1 MLYACCY
8 DLKQIIYKYANYPV
22 FKSFL
27 RGGDLQFDLSI
38 FNPKSRSLIGLDI
51 SSSSVKMVELAVD
64 GKGGCRVDRYAIEVL
79 PRDVVADGNIV
90 NLEAAAETV
99 RRAWKR
105 LATSTRVVALALPA
119 SHVITKKIIV
129 AAGQREEELELLVES
144 EANQYIPF
152 ALDEVNLDFQVVGP
166 APSSPEEIEVLIAA
180 SRKEKV
186 EDRVAV
192 AESAGLKPAVVD
204 VESYAVLAAL
214 EMVEKQLPQ
223 GGAGQIV
230 ALVDVGA
237 NVMSLTVLR
246 DGQQLYAREQAFGG
260 NQLTQDV
267 ARLYGM
273 TFEEAETEKRRNG
286 LPDSYEAEL
295 LQPFVENMALEVS
308 RALQFFFTS
317 TQFNKVDH
325 IVLAG
330 GCAVLP
336 GADEVV
342 ASRTQINTI
351 VANPFADMVL
361 SDRVR
366 AKSLLVD
373 ASSLMVACGLAL
385 RRFDE

>member
-1 MLYACCY
+1 M
-8 DLKQIIYKYANYPV
+8 
-22 FKSFL
+22 
-27 RGGDLQFDLSI
+27 QFDLSI
-38 FNPKSRSLIGLDI
+38 FNPKARSLIGLDI
-51 SSSSVKMVELAVD
+51 SSSAVKMVELAND
-64 GKGGCRVDRYAIEVL
+64 GKGGHRVERYSIEVL
-79 PRDVVADGNIV
+79 PRDAVADGNIV
-90 NLEAAAETV
+90 SLEAAAETV
-99 RRAWKR
+99 KRAWRK
-105 LATSTRVVALALPA
+105 LATSTKVVAAALPA

-129 AAGQREEELELLVES
+129 AAGQRDEELELLVES

-152 ALDEVNLDFQVVGP
+152 ALDEVNLDFQVLGP

-192 AESAGLKPAVVD
+192 IEAAGLKPVVMD
-204 VESYAVLAAL
+204 VESHAVLSSL
-214 EMVEKQLPQ
+214 ELIQLQLPDA
-223 GGAGQIV
+223 GKGQII
-230 ALVDVGA
+230 AMVDIGA
-237 NVMSLTVLR
+237 NVMNLTVLR
-246 DGQQLYAREQAFGG
+246 DGLQLYAREQAFGG
-260 NQLTQDV
+260 NQLTQDI

-273 TFEEAETEKRRNG
+273 TFEEAEAEKRRG
-286 LPDSYEAEL
+286 SLPENYEVEL
-295 LQPFVENMALEVS
+295 LQPFVESMALEVS

-336 GADEVV
+336 GGDEVV

-366 AKSLLVD
+366 AKSLLAD